1 MLKRQEAWD
10 CVKRYAIFSLWKCIP
25 FSKMLLKMIF
35 AFQSHQAMPGYMVSY
50 HSPSVRQVVLLGM
63 LCLLIGR
70 ICSAKE
76 GMISNRFGPWVH
88 WTFDMPASG
97 NVKKKKKHKQL
108 RNMLQNIRVLSSVW
122 KGTGIAQNLSQQ
134 WPSPLDWYPATFCS
148 VWCPFIRP
156 TKAGGIAK
164 LYLGKSVSQ
173 RKYSVNVVVFKLNVD

>member
-88 WTFDMPASG
+88 WTFDMPASR
-97 NVKKKKKHKQL
+97 NVKKKKTQTTKKHAAKHKSTFKCL
-108 RNMLQNIRVLSSVW
+108 EGDRHCTKPVTAVTESPRLVPSHFLLSV
-122 KGTGIAQNLSQQ
+122 
-134 WPSPLDWYPATFCS
+134 
-148 VWCPFIRP
+148 VPFYQ
-156 TKAGGIAK
+156 AD
-164 LYLGKSVSQ
+164 KS
-173 RKYSVNVVVFKLNVD
+173 RRHC

>member
-1 MLKRQEAWD
+1 MLKRQEAWY

-50 HSPSVRQVVLLGM
+50 HSQSARQVVLLGM

-76 GMISNRFGPWVH
+76 GMMSNRFGPWVL
-88 WTFDMPASG
+88 WTFDIPASG
-97 NVKKKKKHKQL
+97 NVKKKKQL
-108 RNMLQNIRVLSSVW
+108 RNTLQNIRVLSSVW

-134 WPSPLDWYPATFCS
+134 FQKQTAATESPWLVPSHFLLS
-148 VWCPFIRP
+148 VVPFYQ
-156 TKAGGIAK
+156 AD
-164 LYLGKSVSQ
+164 KS
-173 RKYSVNVVVFKLNVD
+173 RRHC